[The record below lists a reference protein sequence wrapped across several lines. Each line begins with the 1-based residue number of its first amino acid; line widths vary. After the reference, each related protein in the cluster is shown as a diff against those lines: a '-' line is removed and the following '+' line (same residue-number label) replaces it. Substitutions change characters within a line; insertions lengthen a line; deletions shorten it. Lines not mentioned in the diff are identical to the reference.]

1 MGSALIYPVNIRNI
15 FQVTTYPRNYFKKK
29 PRQNARAN
37 RGRTR
42 EINNDNNGAPSSV
55 NTYF

>member
-1 MGSALIYPVNIRNI
+1 LCCYLLLLLCGEYNKGNWGSQT
-15 FQVTTYPRNYFKKK
+15 FGKKK
-29 PRQNARAN
+29 PQQNARAN

>member
-1 MGSALIYPVNIRNI
+1 MGTALIQHVEYTNNISGSQT
-15 FQVTTYPRNYFKKK
+15 FGKKK
-29 PRQNARAN
+29 PQQNARAN